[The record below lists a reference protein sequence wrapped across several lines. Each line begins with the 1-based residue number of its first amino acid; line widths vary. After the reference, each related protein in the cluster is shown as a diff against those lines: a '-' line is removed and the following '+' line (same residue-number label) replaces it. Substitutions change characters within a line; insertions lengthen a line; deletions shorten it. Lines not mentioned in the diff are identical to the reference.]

1 MQKQPN
7 KVPKSFRLD
16 VRVTERIF
24 RELRRIT
31 MSKKGSQPAN
41 DYRNCHLRNC
51 FGNSRAREAG
61 QKSGVS
67 LTEINNDKVAGTVRS
82 IRRSSSWLRAIPSQ
96 DLANQV
102 HYPLNLMLFPIGL
115 THNFKVDCPLIHDP
129 ADNDR
134 NVPEAIDPS
143 RSYAPPIDVKMVNGV
158 GA

>member
-61 QKSGVS
+61 QKSGGGS
-67 LTEINNDKVAGTVRS
+67 SEIKWHSQGA
-82 IRRSSSWLRAIPSQ
+82 RAKITG
-96 DLANQV
+96 N
-102 HYPLNLMLFPIGL
+102 PIATG
-115 THNFKVDCPLIHDP
+115 
-129 ADNDR
+129 
-134 NVPEAIDPS
+134 S
-143 RSYAPPIDVKMVNGV
+143 
-158 GA
+158 